1 MTCRSKIAKIVP
13 IGIQDGRHG
22 DSLEDLFFA
31 SSPES
36 KGKLT
41 RNLVRSIGVTYRSK
55 KFTSP
60 EPKSELIQNLVGC
73 IGNRHSGSVVERPL
87 CGREVAGSIPGRVI
101 PKTLKMVLAALSLG
115 AQH

>member
-13 IGIQDGRHG
+13 IGIQDGHHG
-22 DSLEDLFFA
+22 VSLEDLFFV

-41 RNLVRSIGVTYRSK
+41 RNLVRSIGVTY

-60 EPKSELIQNLVGC
+60 ESKSQLIQNLVGC
-73 IGNRHSGSVVERPL
+73 IGVTCRSK
-87 CGREVAGSIPGRVI
+87 VAKIPPIVYPRWPPWQPFSKSIFGFF
-101 PKTLKMVLAALSLG
+101 
-115 AQH
+115 

>member
-22 DSLEDLFFA
+22 GSLEDLFFA

-41 RNLVRSIGVTYRSK
+41 RNLIRSIGVTYRSK

-60 EPKSELIQNLVGC
+60 EPKSQLIQNLVGC
-73 IGNRHSGSVVERPL
+73 IGVTCRSK
-87 CGREVAGSIPGRVI
+87 VAKIP
-101 PKTLKMVLAALSLG
+101 PP
-115 AQH
+115 

>member
-22 DSLEDLFFA
+22 GSLEDLFFA

-60 EPKSELIQNLVGC
+60 EPKSQLIQNLVGC
-73 IGNRHSGSVVERPL
+73 IGVTCRSK
-87 CGREVAGSIPGRVI
+87 VAKIPPIVYPRWPPWQPFSKSIFGFF
-101 PKTLKMVLAALSLG
+101 
-115 AQH
+115 